1 MLQVNP
7 DGSLNHSSGQSASTA
22 SLIPLIPYVNIG
34 DAGAGATIGATSA
47 NAKFESK
54 DYMANIGLNYLSPG
68 STYGLGVKAD
78 GAILLGKTTA
88 IGTNLSINN
97 SLKEAVLNGVWMP
110 AGANL
115 KAKLSGAYMWGAQ
128 NFEFFSGNSEANIG
142 QASFYF
148 STQYIVPK
156 EQSDYLHS
164 IGIST
169 WGSQARQT
177 NNPATIYSVAQ
188 TPSAYQIMS
197 DPQKLAVGT
206 LQGESLDAQ
215 VGMTKQV
222 IVKASA
228 GYETLKFPFSD
239 GTQEL
244 NIRMYQDYLI
254 QYQPIEEV
262 SLQAGYKIGAAMNNI
277 MLSAAYAQLKIT
289 GYKNNGVNGVI
300 GNQGVMLTYSFPL
313 DGVVKSTPFGT
324 LSRPEL
330 IGGSGYILRDANTR
344 PVQLPQAF
352 LAKVDTTAVK
362 TVATI
367 NKASLP
373 NGATVNSAGD
383 VVLLVGS
390 GGGSITGVTRN
401 GANYSNAATAQI
413 IGNNLVI
420 HTGQFPAAGNGG
432 DTYVYSVTDS
442 GGTPYLVTINT
453 QN

>member
-1 MLQVNP
+1 
-7 DGSLNHSSGQSASTA
+7 
-22 SLIPLIPYVNIG
+22 
-34 DAGAGATIGATSA
+34 
-47 NAKFESK
+47 
-54 DYMANIGLNYLSPG
+54 
-68 STYGLGVKAD
+68 
-78 GAILLGKTTA
+78 
-88 IGTNLSINN
+88 
-97 SLKEAVLNGVWMP
+97 
-110 AGANL
+110 
-115 KAKLSGAYMWGAQ
+115 
-128 NFEFFSGNSEANIG
+128 
-142 QASFYF
+142 
-148 STQYIVPK
+148 
-156 EQSDYLHS
+156 
-164 IGIST
+164 
-169 WGSQARQT
+169 
-177 NNPATIYSVAQ
+177 
-188 TPSAYQIMS
+188 MS
-197 DPQKLAVGT
+197 DSQKLAVGT

-215 VGMTKQV
+215 VGITTQV

-262 SLQAGYKIGAAMNNI
+262 SLQAGYKIGAALNNI
-277 MLSAAYAQLKIT
+277 MLAAAYAQWKIT
-289 GYKNNGVNGVI
+289 GYKNKGVNGVI

-313 DGVVKSTPFGT
+313 DGVVKSTRFGT

-330 IGGSGYILRDANTR
+330 IASSSDILRDASTR

-362 TVATI
+362 TAATI
-367 NKASLP
+367 NKAGLP

-383 VVLLVGS
+383 VVLLVGT

-401 GANYSNAATAQI
+401 GANYSNTATAQI
-413 IGNNLVI
+413 IGNNLNI
-420 HTGQFPAAGNGG
+420 YTRQFPAAGNGG